1 MRAMEDPWS
10 MEDDRPA
17 LLITIPAKPE
27 NVAVVR
33 HAVAGLAEQLG
44 MREPAVGDLKTV
56 VTEAS
61 MNVVV
66 HAYDGEGPGPLQVEA
81 RAEGEG
87 MTVTVRD
94 FGRGIRPNAGEERQ
108 SLRIGLTLIAA
119 LSSSFS
125 ISGGLGK
132 GTEVTMHLRLDPDG
146 SDGEVTG
153 AVGAPEPLPEE
164 AEVQIEGPRVVA
176 PVLERVIGALAARH
190 PIGIDRLNDVLL
202 LADAVSDGAPR
213 AFEDGP
219 YRFAVG
225 DGDGG
230 IDLRVGPL
238 PAGSSE
244 RLRSGLALPA
254 VGGTL
259 ETLADQVAVE
269 QGEAGEYLVVRFGA
283 RARSS

>member
-1 MRAMEDPWS
+1 MN
-10 MEDDRPA
+10 DDRPG
-17 LLITIPAKPE
+17 LLITVPAKPD

-33 HAVAGLAEQLG
+33 HAIAGLAEQLG
-44 MREPAVGDLKTV
+44 MREPAIGDLKTV
-56 VTEAS
+56 VTEAC

-66 HAYDGEGPGPLQVEA
+66 HAYDGEDGPLQVEA
-81 RAEGEG
+81 RAEDGG
-87 MTVTVRD
+87 LTVVVRD
-94 FGRGIRPNAGEERQ
+94 SGRGIRPNADDERQ

-119 LSSSFS
+119 LSSSFA

-132 GTEVTMHLRLDPDG
+132 GTEVTMHLLLDPAAED
-146 SDGEVTG
+146 G
-153 AVGAPEPLPEE
+153 AVRTAGEAPESVPEE
-164 AEVQIEGPRVVA
+164 AELRVEGSRMLA

-213 AFEDGP
+213 AFGAGP
-219 YRFAVG
+219 YRFAIG

-238 PAGSSE
+238 PVGASE
-244 RLRSGLALPA
+244 RLREGLSLPE

-259 ETLADQVAVE
+259 ETLADQVSVE
-269 QGEAGEYLVVRFGA
+269 SGAAGEYLVVRFEGA
-283 RARSS
+283 AA

>member
-1 MRAMEDPWS
+1 MK
-10 MEDDRPA
+10 DDRLG
-17 LLITIPAKPE
+17 LLITLPAKPE

-44 MREPAVGDLKTV
+44 MREPSIGDLKTV
-56 VTEAS
+56 VTEAC

-66 HAYDGEGPGPLQVEA
+66 HAYDGEDPGPLKVEA
-81 RAEGEG
+81 SAEGEG
-87 MTVTVRD
+87 LTVAVRD
-94 FGRGIRPNAGEERQ
+94 FGRGIRPTAGDERQ

-125 ISGGLGK
+125 ISGGLGR
-132 GTEVTMHLRLDPDG
+132 GTEVIMHLLFDPAG
-146 SDGEVTG
+146 SDGAVTD
-153 AVGAPEPLPEE
+153 ADAATEPAPEE
-164 AEVQIEGPRVVA
+164 AELRIDGPRIVA

-238 PAGSSE
+238 PEGASE
-244 RLRSGLALPA
+244 RLRSGLSLPE
-254 VGGTL
+254 VGGSL
-259 ETLADQVAVE
+259 EKLADQVSVE
-269 QGEAGEYLVVRFGA
+269 DGEAGEYLVVRFDPAAA
-283 RARSS
+283 RGS

>member
-1 MRAMEDPWS
+1 MNED
-10 MEDDRPA
+10 RLG
-17 LLITIPAKPE
+17 LLITLPAKPE

-44 MREPAVGDLKTV
+44 MREPSVGDLKTV
-56 VTEAS
+56 VTEAC

-66 HAYDGEGPGPLQVEA
+66 HAYDDEEPGPLQVEA
-81 RAEGEG
+81 AVEGEG
-87 MTVTVRD
+87 LTVSVRD
-94 FGRGIRPNAGEERQ
+94 FGRGIRPTAGDERQ

-125 ISGGLGK
+125 ISGGLNK
-132 GTEVTMHLRLDPDG
+132 GTEVTMHLLFDPAAGD
-146 SDGEVTG
+146 G
-153 AVGAPEPLPEE
+153 AVSDADAGVASAPEE
-164 AEVQIEGPRVVA
+164 AELRIEGPRIVA

-202 LADAVSDGAPR
+202 LADAVSDGVPR
-213 AFEDGP
+213 AIEDGP

-238 PAGSSE
+238 PEGASE
-244 RLRSGLALPA
+244 RLRDGLSLPE
-254 VGGTL
+254 VGGSL
-259 ETLADQVAVE
+259 EKLADEVSVE
-269 QGEAGEYLVVRFGA
+269 EGETGEYLIVRFDGA
-283 RARSS
+283 RA

>member
-1 MRAMEDPWS
+1 MTED
-10 MEDDRPA
+10 RLG

-27 NVAVVR
+27 NVAVIR
-33 HAVAGLAEQLG
+33 HALAGLAEMLG
-44 MREPAVGDLKTV
+44 MREPGIGDLKTV
-56 VTEAS
+56 VTEAC

-66 HAYDGEGPGPLQVEA
+66 HAYEGEPGPLQVEA
-81 RAEGEG
+81 RVEEDGLS
-87 MTVTVRD
+87 VSVRD
-94 FGRGIRPNAGEERQ
+94 FGRGIRPNADDERQ

-132 GTEVTMHLRLDPDG
+132 GTEVTMHLLFDPAGAEDRA
-146 SDGEVTG
+146 SD
-153 AVGAPEPLPEE
+153 AAIAPSAPE
-164 AEVQIEGPRVVA
+164 AELQIEGPRVVA

-202 LADAVSDGAPR
+202 LADAVSDEAPR
-213 AFEDGP
+213 VFPDGS

-238 PAGSSE
+238 PEGATE
-244 RLRSGLALPA
+244 RLRDGLSLPE
-254 VGGTL
+254 VGGSL
-259 ETLADQVAVE
+259 ETLADRVE
-269 QGEAGEYLVVRFGA
+269 VEGGESGEYLVVRFDPATAPGGTA
-283 RARSS
+283 A

>member
-1 MRAMEDPWS
+1 MK
-10 MEDDRPA
+10 DDRLG

-44 MREPAVGDLKTV
+44 MREPSIGDLKTV

-66 HAYDGEGPGPLQVEA
+66 HAYGGEAPGPLQIEA
-81 RAEGEG
+81 SAEGDG
-87 MTVTVRD
+87 LTVTVRD
-94 FGRGIRPNAGEERQ
+94 FGRGIRPNAGDERQ

-132 GTEVTMHLRLDPDG
+132 GTEVSMHLLFDPDAT
-146 SDGEVTG
+146 DGDVADADAG
-153 AVGAPEPLPEE
+153 VAPSPEE
-164 AEVQIEGPRVVA
+164 ADLRIEGTRIVA

-213 AFEDGP
+213 AFDAAP

-238 PAGSSE
+238 PEGASE
-244 RLRSGLALPA
+244 RLRESLSLPE
-254 VGGTL
+254 VGGSL
-259 ETLADQVAVE
+259 ETLADQVSVE
-269 QGEAGEYLVVRFGA
+269 DGEAGEYFVVRFHGA
-283 RARSS
+283 PA

>member
-1 MRAMEDPWS
+1 MKED
-10 MEDDRPA
+10 RVG

-33 HAVAGLAEQLG
+33 HAVAGLAEHLG
-44 MREPAVGDLKTV
+44 MREPSVGDLKTV
-56 VTEAS
+56 VTEAC

-66 HAYDGEGPGPLQVEA
+66 HAYDGEEPGPLQVEA
-81 RAEGEG
+81 TAEGEG
-87 MTVTVRD
+87 LTVSVRD
-94 FGRGIRPNAGEERQ
+94 FGRGIRPTAGDERQ

-132 GTEVTMHLRLDPDG
+132 GTEVTMHLLLDPAAADG
-146 SDGEVTG
+146 TVTD
-153 AVGAPEPLPEE
+153 ADADVATAPED
-164 AEVQIEGPRVVA
+164 AELRIEGPRVVA

-202 LADAVSDGAPR
+202 LADAVSDGVPR
-213 AFEDGP
+213 TVDDGP

-238 PAGSSE
+238 PEGASE
-244 RLRSGLALPA
+244 RLRDGLSLPE
-254 VGGTL
+254 VGGSL
-259 ETLADQVAVE
+259 EKLADEVSVE
-269 QGEAGEYLVVRFGA
+269 GGEAGEYLVVRFDGA
-283 RARSS
+283 RA